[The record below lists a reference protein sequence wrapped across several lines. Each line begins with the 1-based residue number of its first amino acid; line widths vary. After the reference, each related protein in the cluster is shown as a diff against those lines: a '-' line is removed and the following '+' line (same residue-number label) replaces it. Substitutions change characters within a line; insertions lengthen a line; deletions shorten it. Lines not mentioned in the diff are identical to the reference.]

1 MSKTIKKPS
10 KMSKRGQ
17 TSNRVHC
24 SYSKNLVNS
33 TIVEDHQETIVDFK
47 GFQDKLEKNERK
59 EKEMSASASASASAS
74 TPLSG
79 TALASES

>member
-17 TSNRVHC
+17 TSNGVHC
-24 SYSKNLVNS
+24 SYCKNLVNS

-59 EKEMSASASASASAS
+59 EKETKMSASAS